1 MKSLVVQW
9 AKCGND
15 EDIALKEQQMQTTK
29 PSISASSFTH
39 LKGIKHDVTYVGLN
53 LRQKLQ
59 TNYEVVSIK

>member
-1 MKSLVVQW
+1 
-9 AKCGND
+9 
-15 EDIALKEQQMQTTK
+15 MQTTK
-29 PSISASSFTH
+29 PSISASSLTH